1 MRRPSGA
8 SSTAYCQVQPFE
20 MSAPLPINT
29 DFKSGTGN
37 MSKDLISAN
46 LENRIYTIRGQKVML
61 DSDLAE
67 LYQIETKTL
76 KRAVKRNID
85 RFPADFMF
93 ELTKEEAE
101 NSRCQNGTLK
111 TRQGYNIKYLPYAFT
126 EQGLAML
133 SGILNSPV
141 AIKVNIEI
149 MRAFVRMRAIAAIHG
164 EFSVRLAELEKTVKT
179 QGGSIDFILDLID
192 RELKKKRIG
201 FKPK

>member
-1 MRRPSGA
+1 L
-8 SSTAYCQVQPFE
+8 FF
-20 MSAPLPINT
+20 AP
-29 DFKSGTGN
+29 DK
-37 MSKDLISAN
+37 
-46 LENRIYTIRGQKVML
+46 
-61 DSDLAE
+61 
-67 LYQIETKTL
+67 
-76 KRAVKRNID
+76 VKRNID

-149 MRAFVRMRAIAAIHG
+149 MRAFVRLRAIATIHG
-164 EFSVRLAELEKTVKT
+164 EFSVRLAELEKKVKT

-192 RELKKKRIG
+192 REMNFLSGRHTDAFALVFSHVSPFRYSIVQHANSIKQNTAMIYSESKKRSKTA
-201 FKPK
+201 FVAV

>member
-1 MRRPSGA
+1 
-8 SSTAYCQVQPFE
+8 
-20 MSAPLPINT
+20 MSAPLSIGSASKN
-29 DFKSGTGN
+29 GTHN
-37 MSKDLISAN
+37 MSKDLITGN

-76 KRAVKRNID
+76 KRAVKRNLD